1 MDFYKKRTAK
11 AYSFLINNTTLAS
24 DKPLRSRYSLLERI
38 YKMIMTND
46 DKIRYKK
53 NYNTILKRNTKNEYM
68 NILQVKKYYLL
79 IKLE

>member
-1 MDFYKKRTAK
+1 MNFYKKRTAK
-11 AYSFLINNTTLAS
+11 AYPFLINNTTLAS
-24 DKPLRSRYSLLERI
+24 DKPLRFRYSLLERI

-46 DKIRYKK
+46 DKIRDKK